1 MTTVETNKVDKALDL
16 IDQIAKFN
24 AAHEIRYEIAKLRKI
39 REWALSRLDVQYRVG
54 DRVRLRYDLFNGEN
68 DDRQA
73 YSECATEGATARVVE
88 IDFHGVYDY
97 WYAGIVFDEE
107 WTIMPNHDRY
117 WHGAIGETPLGMV
130 PPTAFDVEHYP
141 EGRRHV
147 FSVHVQQI
155 EKVTD

>member
-1 MTTVETNKVDKALDL
+1 MTTVETSKVDRALDL

-54 DRVRLRYDLFNGEN
+54 DRVRLRYDLFNSEN
-68 DDRQA
+68 DDRQM

-88 IDFHGVYDY
+88 IDFHAVHAY

-107 WTIMPNHDRY
+107 WSTLPNRDRY
-117 WHGAIGETPLGMV
+117 WHGAIGETPLGMA
-130 PPTAFDVEHYP
+130 PPSAFDVEHYP